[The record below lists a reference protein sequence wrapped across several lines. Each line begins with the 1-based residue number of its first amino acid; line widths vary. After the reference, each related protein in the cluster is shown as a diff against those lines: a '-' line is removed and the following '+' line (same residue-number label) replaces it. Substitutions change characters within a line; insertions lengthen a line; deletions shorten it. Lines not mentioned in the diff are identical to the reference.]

1 MTYKA
6 NDDYEAVLRQTW
18 IAPDTTTIQVT
29 AIPTNLPTI
38 VTANHKQ
45 STQTKFSVTG
55 VSGDSPSNYALTGV
69 TVLSGGTENLAEGT
83 SLVSVVHEDYFN
95 QYFNVVNDDFIR
107 LDDRAN
113 DPDTPASGKVIF
125 FMKNDTPFFIDDT
138 GTVTQLGFSSH
149 EWIDVADGATM
160 NFDLSENVKKLKF
173 LTAPLGGNRAFTLS
187 NATEGMV
194 FMIRIRQDGTGS
206 RTVTWFDVAS
216 DTVSMTIANPGVVT
230 TTKDIKTGT
239 PVIFT
244 TTDTLPTGI
253 TAGTT
258 YYWIR
263 TGATTGNLATSRA
276 NALAGTTVTTSASQ
290 SGVHTMKIQII
301 WAGGEAPELT
311 TTKYSWDDI
320 GFVVQDVNQISGCV
334 IAQDI

>member
-6 NDDYEAVLRQTW
+6 NDDYKAVLRQTW

-95 QYFNVVNDDFIR
+95 QYSNVVNDDFIR
-107 LDDRAN
+107 LDDRAD

-160 NFDLSENVKKLKF
+160 NFDLSEGVKKLKF
-173 LTAPLGGNRAFTLS
+173 LTGALGGNRAFTLS

-194 FMIRIRQDGTGS
+194 FMIRVRQDATGS
-206 RTVTWFDVAS
+206 RTVTWFPTAS
-216 DTVSMTIANPGVVT
+216 DTVTITIANPGVIT
-230 TTKDIKTGT
+230 TTLDLKTGT

-258 YYWIR
+258 YYWIK
-263 TGATTGNLATSRA
+263 TSATTGNLATSKA
-276 NALAGTTVTTSASQ
+276 NAIAGTTITTSSTQA
-290 SGVHTMKIQII
+290 GTHTMKPQIL
-301 WAGGEAPELT
+301 WADGSAPTLST
-311 TTKYSWDDI
+311 DKWAWDDFGFTVHDEGQITGVII
-320 GFVVQDVNQISGCV
+320 GQNI
-334 IAQDI
+334 